1 MGVKSSLT
9 WVKALITDSFS
20 SIILHAEVIKE
31 KVVPIDMSSIGIKI
45 EMLMQEG
52 CRDQGSWLTPFTAK
66 RKDI

>member
-31 KVVPIDMSSIGIKI
+31 KVVPIDMSSTGIKF
-45 EMLMQEG
+45 EEFL
-52 CRDQGSWLTPFTAK
+52 
-66 RKDI
+66 